1 MVQIRLRGM
10 ATSRN
15 FDFRCDPNTVKRE
28 IGENAIKVSNLA
40 PRSPTLGG
48 AILRR
53 SPAPQRPAQKQPPPV
68 RPAQKQ
74 PPPVKPV
81 RQRRPTRQQ
90 NRTPPNEGGT
100 GGDGT
105 GGGGTGGGTGPACP
119 VNEEFKQGRCRK
131 CPVVRQD
138 ALANLPVGNN
148 RTDKAYRVQYT
159 LRRCSNAQF
168 IKQGKA
174 PFVV

>member
-1 MVQIRLRGM
+1 MVQIQLRGM

-15 FDFRCDPNTVKRE
+15 LCLYAVVVLTISLIMGPARGEDLPMRSHIAVKRE

-131 CPVVRQD
+131 CPRGQTRR
-138 ALANLPVGNN
+138 VGQPTC
-148 RTDKAYRVQYT
+148 R
-159 LRRCSNAQF
+159 
-168 IKQGKA
+168 KQ
-174 PFVV
+174 